1 MMKYFLMIIAGMT
14 VFAGCKEI
22 DKLTHFNMDYN
33 ETVTIPSTI
42 GINVPF
48 NMFTPDITTNSEE
61 TFEINDTRK
70 DLIEEIVLKEMTLEV
85 ASPAGED
92 FSFLKSIEIFI
103 NADDLDEQKIAW
115 KEVTGTVGNKLELET
130 SSADLKDYIKKDSFT
145 LRIKTVTDE
154 LLLSDYDINIYSK
167 FFVDAKILGI

>member
-1 MMKYFLMIIAGMT
+1 MIMP
-14 VFAGCKEI
+14 GCKQI
-22 DKLTHFNMDYN
+22 DKLTQFNMDYE

-70 DLIEEIVLKEMTLEV
+70 DLIEEIVLKEMTMEV
-85 ASPAGED
+85 INPAGED
-92 FSFLKSIEIFI
+92 FSFLKSVEIFI
-103 NADDLDEQKIAW
+103 SAEDLDEQKIAW
-115 KEVTGTVGNKLELET
+115 KDDTGTNPGSKIELET

-154 LLLSDYDINIYSK
+154 LLLSDYDIKIDSK
-167 FFVDAKILGI
+167 FFVDAKILGV